1 MIAEKGVSE
10 EQLNK
15 VKEQELKVFEANQR
29 ENGYWN
35 RLEQGYVLYNNLRPL
50 EMKKVLED
58 LTSEQIRNFVKKV
71 VYKNKN
77 VLDVIMEPEQ

>member
-1 MIAEKGVSE
+1 
-10 EQLNK
+10 
-15 VKEQELKVFEANQR
+15 
-29 ENGYWN
+29 
-35 RLEQGYVLYNNLRPL
+35 
-50 EMKKVLED
+50 MKKVLED

>member
-1 MIAEKGVSE
+1 MKINE
-10 EQLNK
+10 EQ
-15 VKEQELKVFEANQR
+15 KETIKSELVAKYC